1 MSEFICQI
9 CNKDFKYKSIYTR
22 HVNAKRKCKP
32 IVIPNDNII
41 QQDATN
47 YNIND
52 KLIDFLK
59 LIFLNNTSINK
70 NINEEF
76 DKKIN
81 AILEERINSSNN
93 VINNIPKE
101 NIIEDNK
108 INELKS
114 NKNKPHICNFCNK
127 GYTNRPNLSRH
138 KKTCYQNNT
147 EVINHNTTTSTNS
160 NNIINN
166 TTNNN
171 IINIT
176 NNYNIARNPFGYE
189 SLEHI
194 TFNDFKSIFSSLNGI
209 LQNVCN
215 YVYLKNE
222 TNMNFCKQNQN
233 KFVITYL
240 DKNFDIVNITETKF
254 IEELKHNIN
263 NLAIEL
269 FHIFK
274 SQLNVDELISY
285 MRNLIV
291 CQENNYFNKSENS
304 TIKHDFIAIIDK
316 LFRDTSIRDDL
327 IKIEYEIKNNDDKK
341 KILKSK
347 YENRVKE
354 KYKRLN
360 EYYKKPKA
368 LQNTEI
374 DNKNLYKIKE
384 KAIELKDKKT
394 DEVFISNI
402 EEQLFIEE

>member
-1 MSEFICQI
+1 MTDYICAN
-9 CNKDFKYKSIYTR
+9 CNKDFKYKSVYTR
-22 HVNAKRKCKP
+22 HINAKRKCKQNISTNNSNQQE
-32 IVIPNDNII
+32 IVNNNHQNINI
-41 QQDATN
+41 D
-47 YNIND
+47 IND

-59 LIFLNNTSINK
+59 LIFLNNTNLNR

-81 AILEERINSSNN
+81 ALLTER
-93 VINNIPKE
+93 INNIPTQKNQNEQNNNQSINDKKE
-101 NIIEDNK
+101 K
-108 INELKS
+108 IYACE
-114 NKNKPHICNFCNK
+114 FCNK
-127 GYTNRPNLSRH
+127 TYTNRPNLSRH
-138 KKTCYQNNT
+138 KKNCNQNND
-147 EVINHNTTTSTNS
+147 IIANS
-160 NNIINN
+160 NVNNSHNIINN

-176 NNYNIARNPFGYE
+176 NNYNIPKNPFGYE

-194 TFNDFKSIFSSLNGI
+194 TFTDFKSIFSSLNGI

-222 TNMNFCKQNQN
+222 NNMNFCKQNQN

-254 IEELKHNIN
+254 IEELKYNIN

-285 MRNLIV
+285 MRNLLV
-291 CQENNYFNKSENS
+291 CQENIYFNKTGNA

-327 IKIEYEIKNNDDKK
+327 MKIESEIKNNDDMK

-347 YENRVKE
+347 YENRVKD

-360 EYYKKPKA
+360 EYYKKPKPI
-368 LQNTEI
+368 QNNEI

-384 KAIELKDKKT
+384 KAIELKDKQIDK
-394 DEVFISNI
+394 VLINNI